1 MSDTI
6 KMPFAI
12 WKIGE
17 EEFKLKL
24 TTSEIVRLE
33 GKYKANLMSLM
44 MANDASG
51 IPTLNVM
58 IDITH
63 GALQK
68 FHHGLTV
75 KDVMDMFDDYCEEGG
90 NQTVFVTDVL
100 LTVYQVSGFF
110 SPAEEAKKVA
120 PRKKKVNLT
129 Q

>member
-6 KMPFAI
+6 KMPYAI

-58 IDITH
+58 LDITH

-68 FHHGLTV
+68 FHHGLSV
-75 KDVMDMFDDYCEEGG
+75 SDVMDMFDDYCEEGG

-100 LTVYQVSGFF
+100 LIVYQVSGFF
-110 SPAEEAKKVA
+110 SPKEEAKKVA
-120 PRKKKVNLT
+120 PRKKRANLT